1 MPIDYSKF
9 DSIADSDEEEPV
21 AGTVLQQSDFAKESR
36 VQKNTLEPTGLDDSL
51 RIVGPS
57 SMDAA
62 AAGLAS
68 ELERWAAPRS
78 SSSGPISEPAPQTSD
93 EPKRMCVKADGRR
106 KIHTT
111 FPDGS
116 ETVEEFDERSDVL
129 LLRKVRRPTSLGKE
143 SEWIFEVGQPV
154 EPTFDPHS
162 DLLRASSSN
171 PICVRK
177 DTPEHFQ
184 WRIRNLPFPAQV
196 YSVTVDHDKQEIV
209 VRTSNKKYYKRLGLP
224 DLTYVNQKLCDASLT
239 WKHQHNTLIISY
251 TKPAAVVDRER
262 KLINDAD
269 RSAVEF

>member
-9 DSIADSDEEEPV
+9 DSIDDSDEDQPAAGPALKQGNVVEESHV
-21 AGTVLQQSDFAKESR
+21 N
-36 VQKNTLEPTGLDDSL
+36 NTLEPTGLKSL
-51 RIVGPS
+51 NIFGPNA
-57 SMDAA
+57 MDAA
-62 AAGLAS
+62 SAGLAS

-78 SSSGPISEPAPQTSD
+78 SLGGNASELVSQNSD

-129 LLRKVRRPTSLGKE
+129 LLRKVRRPTTLGKE
-143 SEWIFEVGQPV
+143 SEWVFEVGQPP

-162 DLLRASSSN
+162 DLLKASSSN

-184 WRIRNLPFPAQV
+184 WRIRNLPYPAQV
-196 YSVTVDHDKQEIV
+196 YSVTADHDKQEIV

-224 DLTYVNQKLCDASLT
+224 DLAYVKQKLCDSSLT

-251 TKPAAVVDRER
+251 VKPAAVMDRER

-269 RSAVEF
+269 KSAVDF

>member
-1 MPIDYSKF
+1 MPIDYSRF
-9 DSIADSDEEEPV
+9 DSIDDSDEEQPPAAPALRQGNVVE
-21 AGTVLQQSDFAKESR
+21 ESH
-36 VQKNTLEPTGLDDSL
+36 VNNSLEPIGLDSRL
-51 RIVGPS
+51 CIVGPS
-57 SMDAA
+57 PMDAA
-62 AAGLAS
+62 SAGLAI

-78 SSSGPISEPAPQTSD
+78 SLSGNVSEFVPQNSD

-129 LLRKVRRPTSLGKE
+129 LLRKVRRPTNLGKE
-143 SEWIFEVGQPV
+143 SEWIFEVGQPP

-162 DLLRASSSN
+162 DLLRVSSSN

-184 WRIRNLPFPAQV
+184 WRIRNMPYPAQV
-196 YSVTVDHDKQEIV
+196 YSVTADHDKQEIV

-224 DLTYVNQKLCDASLT
+224 DLAYVNHTLCDSSLA

-251 TKPAAVVDRER
+251 TKPAAAVDRER
-262 KLINDAD
+262 KVINDAD
-269 RSAVEF
+269 KSALDF